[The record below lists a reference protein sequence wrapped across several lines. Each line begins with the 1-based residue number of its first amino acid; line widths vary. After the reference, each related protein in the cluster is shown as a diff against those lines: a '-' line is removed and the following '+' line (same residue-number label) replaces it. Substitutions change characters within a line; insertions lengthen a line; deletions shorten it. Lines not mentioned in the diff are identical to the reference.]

1 MVARPAATSSIFGPV
16 RSAATFA
23 AATSDR
29 VPGWSLAVLSIIVV
43 QLGSAFATGLFD
55 SIGPA
60 GTVFLRHTFGALI
73 FLALRRPRLRGRS
86 RGELAAAVGLG
97 AITGITTVCFLTAVS
112 LIPLGTAVAIEFLG
126 PLVVSVLGAR
136 RPMRMIWP
144 ALAFVGVL
152 VLTQPWAGAV
162 APLGIGFA
170 GAAGVGWGAYILLT
184 ARVGDRFE
192 GLEGLSITIPV
203 AAVTAAFFGAPQAI
217 ANVTP
222 LIALATLGL
231 ALIQPVSVFALEL
244 TALRRLTTTAFG
256 TLMALEP
263 AAGMLIGAIILA
275 EIPSPLQVGA
285 VALIVVAGI
294 GATRGGSR
302 ERAPAE
308 VQVP

>member
-1 MVARPAATSSIFGPV
+1 VPA
-16 RSAATFA
+16 
-23 AATSDR
+23 
-29 VPGWSLAVLSIIVV
+29 WSLAVLSIIVV
-43 QLGSAFATGLFD
+43 QLGSAFATGLFG

-73 FLALRRPRLRGRS
+73 FLAFRRPRLRGRS

-97 AITGITTVCFLTAVS
+97 VITGITTVCFLTAVS

-126 PLVVSVLGAR
+126 PLVVSVFGAR
-136 RPMRMIWP
+136 SLMRVVWP
-144 ALAFVGVL
+144 VLAFAGVL

-162 APLGIGFA
+162 APLGIAFA

-217 ANVTP
+217 ANITP

-263 AAGMLIGAIILA
+263 AAGMLVGAAILA
-275 EIPSPLQVGA
+275 QIPSPLQVCA